1 MPHQPNLHRKYAAG
15 AVSAALVGLSFSSTV
30 NALGFLDLEGNA
42 HKEAILSL
50 ADQGIVAGYSDG
62 TFRPF
67 ERITRGDAAVIVART
82 LGLLDG
88 KNIPSIPFT
97 DLHTVNTTT
106 QEAIAKLA
114 DRGIISG
121 FTQESFRPLDTIT
134 RAQMAKYIVAAFAL
148 PLTNAETDFPD
159 VNPNSGLAVYVAAL
173 ANAGI
178 TVGKNDGTFG
188 FHDPLFRGDF
198 AAMIYRALTMD
209 SLPGENPIT
218 IEGDSKGNNLKN
230 GEAKT
235 FTVTLINPVSNKPI
249 EGAELNVTFAENI
262 GTDFS
267 EKRNVIVTNGYG
279 NTNIPYQSDDGQEA
293 EVKIKTDKNGKATF
307 TITGSNAT
315 VTPIVFLDGSNQAW
329 DTKGGIIIKTQDGR
343 FDEELEFHAKA
354 EPVTFSPVPYNISIN
369 GQRTNYAAIAETDEN
384 GNIIEHNGREY
395 KINVTKPDGTPFA
408 GGIVNVGI
416 YQLLDGVLGNEPTG
430 SYFPEFKDE
439 NGRNLKQGQ
448 VKLDAKGEAVITLA
462 STDVNDSSEPIVWI
476 DQNYANN
483 AQPGTLE
490 SGEPVSDH
498 TKVEPTNFQPIRI
511 DNGSLGAKLTVIQDD
526 SNAVKKFN
534 MLLLNQSGKP
544 FLSGKE
550 VKAKVTFEVVNTGTH
565 RIEINTSLF
574 NNLQLKNAVDAVKEP
589 DKVTIEV
596 GGRVTISGETLS
608 NTITLSANAVDGVSS
623 VKVTGSAV
631 LDANVGNE
639 SNSVFVYTNDV
650 EVDLPYHYE
659 AEVNAVKVD
668 TNGNGKPDQIELTF
682 TKKVYNIEPGD
693 FRIGIVPASQST
705 KYGKKLI
712 LKFSEDALE
721 GDTVLKYDPYYSGTE
736 VLTDEFGNKVLPF
749 SFVFPVQPEEVKVPA
764 ENEISE
770 PVEKPVEEP
779 EGNPPDTSEEV
790 SSATPDKNEMDEPA
804 ETIPVEQLETDNVVQ
819 EENQVDEQLSNE
831 PDSTE
836 IQESNNLVN
845 IDLSLNH

>member
-15 AVSAALVGLSFSSTV
+15 AVSAALVGLSFTATV
-30 NALGFLDLEGNA
+30 NASGFLDLDGNA
-42 HKEAILSL
+42 HKEAILAL
-50 ADQGIVAGYSDG
+50 ADQGIIAGYSDG

-67 ERITRGDAAVIVART
+67 NRITRGDAAVIVART

-88 KNIPSIPFT
+88 KNIPSTTFT
-97 DLHTVNTTT
+97 DLHTVNAST

-114 DRGIISG
+114 GRGIVSG
-121 FTQESFRPLDTIT
+121 FTSESFRPLDTIT
-134 RAQMAKYIVAAFAL
+134 RAQMAKYIVAAFGL
-148 PLTNAETDFPD
+148 PLTDAETDFPD

-209 SLPGENPIT
+209 SPGTQPIT
-218 IEGDSKGNNLKN
+218 IKGDDRGNNLRN

-249 EGAELNVTFAENI
+249 EGAELNVTFAENV

-267 EKRNVIVTNGYG
+267 AKRNVIVTNGYG
-279 NTNIPYQSDDGQEA
+279 NSNIPYQSDDGQKA
-293 EVKIKTDKNGKATF
+293 EVKIKTDKNGKAVF

-315 VTPIVFLDGSNQAW
+315 VTPIVFLDGSNQTW

-343 FDEELEFHAKA
+343 FDEKYEFHAKA
-354 EPVTFSPVPYNISIN
+354 EPVTFSTTPYNISIT

-395 KINVTKPDGTPFA
+395 KIYVTKPDGTAFA
-408 GGIVNVGI
+408 GGTVNVGI

-430 SYFPEFKDE
+430 SYFPEFIDE
-439 NGRNLKQGQ
+439 NGRYLKQGQ

-462 STDVNDSSEPIVWI
+462 STDVNDSAEPIVWI

-490 SGEPVSDH
+490 NGEPMSDQ
-498 TKVEPTNFQPIRI
+498 TKVEPTNFQPSRI
-511 DNGSLGAKLTVIQDD
+511 DNGSLGAKLTVIEDD

-544 FLSGKE
+544 FMPGKE

-574 NNLQLKNAVDAVKEP
+574 HNLQLKNAVDATKES
-589 DKVTIEV
+589 DTVAIEV

-639 SNSVFVYTNDV
+639 SNSVYVYTNDV
-650 EVDLPYHYE
+650 EVNLPYHYD
-659 AEVNAVKVD
+659 AEVTAIKVD

-682 TKKVYNIEPGD
+682 TKEVYNIEPGD

-712 LKFSEDALE
+712 LKFNEEALA
-721 GDTVLKYDPYYSGTE
+721 GDTVLKYDPYYSGAE

-749 SFVFPVQPEEVKVPA
+749 TFVFPIQPEEVEEPA
-764 ENEISE
+764 EE
-770 PVEKPVEEP
+770 PIAEP
-779 EGNPPDTSEEV
+779 EGNSPNPATEV
-790 SSATPDKNEMDEPA
+790 SALVSDENKMDEPA
-804 ETIPVEQLETDNVVQ
+804 VAPSVQQSETESDVPEEIPIEV
-819 EENQVDEQLSNE
+819 QLSNE
-831 PDSTE
+831 TNSSE
-836 IQESNNLVN
+836 LQESNNLVN
-845 IDLSLNH
+845 IEIGLNEQSSETLN